1 MNESSRRWN
10 RWAWPVLSL
19 ALFALSVSSRWF
31 QAAAAADRQGCVNV
45 HGLEY
50 ATIVQAGMIFGLAVG
65 PAIIRWARQAA
76 RVLMPEADA
85 TRRQQRINAVAAL
98 SIVLGMLTDIF
109 WVVPQFNV
117 YIDLHRPLLAEADV
131 VLYGMGFFAGA
142 GWAILLERQAW
153 IGWLISLAM
162 ALMVIGSVL
171 STHSWC

>member
-31 QAAAAADRQGCVNV
+31 QAAVAADRQGCVNV

-117 YIDLHRPLLAEADV
+117 YIDLHRPSWRKPTW
-131 VLYGMGFFAGA
+131 YST
-142 GWAILLERQAW
+142 AW
-153 IGWLISLAM
+153 DFSPGPVGRFYWNGKL
-162 ALMVIGSVL
+162 GSGGL
-171 STHSWC
+171 FRWPWP